1 MQTWS
6 FATQSNND
14 GLLSAIPAVL
24 ALLLKTISNLIDF
37 REFGIQ
43 LCKTLMRKDQI
54 KLFDR
59 GLTANKTK
67 EFLISP
73 CVRLLTEVVSFD
85 GGSSARR
92 LYLQRDVTFKRLD
105 IFLSMR
111 KKSPDTAPEDP
122 RKPSVRQNAL
132 RYILAN
138 LRLQDQNAKGDILS
152 QPKLIR
158 AVFQDIRDDSAN
170 MIHEI
175 LSTIK
180 KSVALD
186 ATLSRTVKSR
196 LFTDWTLTR
205 IAGLYGFEEDETLLD
220 GRPAVQDSAHA
231 FLLFICTTI
240 DHGVLVPQSG
250 WYPPGTDVPSND
262 PDTEETPLGVDQQTW
277 HGRYTDKVPVRNT
290 TLALFIQGLRP
301 YASTSQRE
309 LILAIFQIAPEL
321 VADYFF
327 KKKSFS
333 YDPKLSATWIGYSA
347 FLFSVAQLRVPDRNL
362 INIPPPVSI
371 VIENILPQPLTQKA
385 LTRCLNQN
393 TSLITFF
400 AASLLIAS
408 FSKLESVLLLFHP
421 EERPDTVW
429 EHARVRLKAE
439 FCKRS
444 PELKHVVAAFRS
456 CPKDSVMLREALL
469 RLLAMY
475 YKYIPQVALDEKFDI
490 SIALSHTL
498 HGIELTKEDL
508 ENKGVRMME
517 LDHLLEIA
525 HRSPDMQWWQKP
537 GQSMNIFKGS
547 LVLTPARKYAV
558 VPIYDYFTTAC
569 SCSQGRS
576 RQHPTA
582 TAICGRRS
590 WNAAAPYKDPSIQ
603 CFDS

>member
-37 REFGIQ
+37 REFGTQ

-54 KLFDR
+54 RLFDR

-73 CVRLLTEVVSFD
+73 CIRLLTEVVSFD
-85 GGSSARR
+85 GGSSAKR

-105 IFLSMR
+105 IFLNMR
-111 KKSPDTAPEDP
+111 KKSQDIAPEDP

-158 AVFQDIRDDSAN
+158 AIFQDIRDDSAN

-175 LSTIK
+175 LSTVK

-186 ATLSRTVKSR
+186 ATLSRTVKSKV
-196 LFTDWTLTR
+196 FTDWTLTR

-240 DHGVLVPQSG
+240 DHGVLVAQCG
-250 WYPPGTDVPSND
+250 WYPPGTDVPSSD
-262 PDTEETPLGVDQQTW
+262 LDTEKTPLGVDQWTW
-277 HGRYTDKVPVRNT
+277 HDKYTEKVPVRNT
-290 TLALFIQGLRP
+290 TLASFIQGLRP

-309 LILAIFQIAPEL
+309 LLIAVFQFAPEL

-333 YDPKLSATWIGYSA
+333 FDPKLSATWIGYSV
-347 FLFSVAQLRVPDRNL
+347 FLFSVAQLHIPDRNL
-362 INIPPPVSI
+362 SDIPPPVSI
-371 VIENILPQPLTQKA
+371 VIESILPQPLTQKA

-393 TSLITFF
+393 TSFIAFL
-400 AASLLIAS
+400 AARLLIVS
-408 FSKLESVLLLFHP
+408 FSKLESVLLSFHP
-421 EERPDTVW
+421 KERSKTVW
-429 EHARVRLKAE
+429 GQARVRLKAE

-444 PELKHVVAAFRS
+444 PELKHIIAAFRS

-475 YKYIPQVALDEKFDI
+475 YKYIPQVALEEKFDI
-490 SIALSHTL
+490 SIALSQTL
-498 HGIELTKEDL
+498 HDIELTKEDL
-508 ENKGVRMME
+508 ENKAVSLME

-537 GQSMNIFKGS
+537 GQSTHISWGS
-547 LVLTPARKYAV
+547 LVLTPSARKYAV
-558 VPIYDYFTTAC
+558 VSIYNCLTTAC
-569 SCSQGRS
+569 KCSQGRPG
-576 RQHPTA
+576 QHPKA
-582 TAICGRRS
+582 TPIRG
-590 WNAAAPYKDPSIQ
+590 
-603 CFDS
+603 